1 MSKQDTVSTTV
12 DETRGRVA
20 RRLHELQAQHQL
32 EPLRDLFTRELS
44 YKYANDRLNL
54 PDVKSRE
61 LLYENENPRI
71 IATNDDGEF
80 AIIYIRLRGSLSLG
94 HERTLISK
102 LLRDHL
108 YALFVFSDR
117 EQHRWHFVNVK
128 EGVGEVKR
136 RLFRRITIGPEEQLR
151 TAIERIA
158 MLDLST
164 MSEDIAT
171 LSALAIQDV
180 LDRAFDV
187 EAVTRTFFR
196 DYRMTFDIL
205 QKDLLKQTG
214 DETWAHDYALQLLN
228 RCMFLY
234 FIQRK
239 RWLGNDTEFLKTF
252 WDAYKS
258 VEADHEPDTFV
269 STWLTTLF
277 FRAFNNRYGVAFN
290 HFPSHIHDILMLA
303 PFLNGGL
310 FTENDLDRKEGFVV
324 SDARFIQIFDLLQ
337 RYNFTIAEDSPLD
350 QEVAV
355 DPEMIGTVY
364 ESLVNVSTEI
374 DERGDA
380 GIFYTPRT
388 EIDLM
393 CRLALV
399 DYLTNH
405 LGEEHKYLLYDA
417 VFALELEDKEDVNR
431 RLMKAELWQK
441 IYDQLIFVKVIDPAC
456 GSGAFL
462 VGMLSVL
469 DDLMERAVAALGLEH
484 AYTKDANK
492 SYNAYER
499 KKRIIGQSLYGVDVM
514 EWAVHIAELRLW
526 LALVVDAK
534 LDESFEYK
542 FEPLLPY
549 FTFNIRCGDSLVQE
563 VGGIK
568 LGLRHKQDLP
578 LTLRKRVGWLKEQ
591 KLAYYNN
598 TSRELRTKED
608 VEREERRLFIEMLDN
623 RIHETEEKRKKLVRQ
638 IEDVQAQQMVLIE
651 DGRAEQLPFDGPF
664 LSPAK
669 QLFERQKQLA
679 ECEDELVQLGRTRD
693 ALGTAKTLPFVWDI
707 AFGEIFAEQGR
718 FSIVIGNPPYLR
730 QEHIHTPY
738 LKDTTK
744 EDNKAYKAKLAHM
757 VYELFPRFFGYT
769 DKYGKQTVTN
779 PINQKSD
786 LYIYFYLLGLS
797 LLNDKGAFCFITSNS
812 WLDVG
817 YGADL
822 QEFLLK
828 HCHIKLILDNETIR
842 SFASASVNTII
853 AHFSPPNE
861 ESDWGLAETARF
873 VMSRVPFEQLLA
885 PGIFE
890 TIESAHERQTHMAY
904 RVFPIQQQ
912 ALLEDGKV
920 PTVEGDDEEQEQTS
934 KKGKKPTIVA
944 ESAVAYTG
952 NKWGGKYLR
961 APDIYWTIMEKGK
974 DKLVRL
980 GDVAEV
986 RFGIKTGANE
996 FFYLD
1001 ESTARQWGIE
1011 PEFLVPVIK
1020 SPRECRS
1027 ILINPNTLKSKL
1039 FMCHKSKAELKG
1051 TQALKYIE
1059 WGESQGFQKR
1069 PSCAGRARWW
1079 DLGERRTP
1087 SLSFNYLIDTTAKT
1101 FYAPESCYFSDNFQ
1115 EVIVPQQF
1123 VLPLCASLNSTVFQL
1138 MVNVAGRSNF
1148 GDGLLKIQ
1156 TYEVSDLLCVHPKEI
1171 QLQRDEIFTATAW
1184 NVLMPSSERIALDAI
1199 IFDAL
1204 NLTRGEQD
1212 AVYEGVRT
1220 LVSLRLNKAKSMTTT
1235 KETRKRVETVRKLT
1249 GAWVGVPDVEE
1260 EEEEIVGGF
1269 SA

>member
-1 MSKQDTVSTTV
+1 MSKQDTMSTTV

-54 PDVKSRE
+54 PDMKSRE

-80 AIIYIRLRGSLSLG
+80 AIIYIRLRSSLSLG

-108 YALFVFSDR
+108 YALFVFSDK

-171 LSALAIQDV
+171 LSALAIQDAF
-180 LDRAFDV
+180 DKAFDV

-196 DYRMTFDIL
+196 EYQTIFNIL
-205 QKDLLKQTG
+205 QKDLRQQTS

-239 RWLGNDTEFLKTF
+239 RWLNDDTEFLKTF
-252 WDAYKS
+252 WDAYNFS
-258 VEADHEPDTFV
+258 NREEPNTFV
-269 STWLTTLF
+269 GVWLNTLF
-277 FRAFNNRYGVAFN
+277 FKAFNDKYNQAFN
-290 HFPSHIHDILMLA
+290 HFPENIHFILTQA
-303 PFLNGGL
+303 PYLNGGL
-310 FTENDLDRKEGFVV
+310 FTENDLDGKHAFVV
-324 SDARFIQIFDLLQ
+324 SDARFKQIFDLFQ
-337 RYNFTIAEDSPLD
+337 HYNFTIAEDSPLD

-364 ESLVNVSTEI
+364 ESLVNVSTEV
-374 DERGDA
+374 DERSDA

-393 CRLALV
+393 CRLSLV

-405 LGEEHKYLLYDA
+405 LGEEHKHLLYDA
-417 VFALELEDKEDVNR
+417 VFAIELEDKEDINK
-431 RLMKAELWQK
+431 RLMRAELWQD
-441 IYDQLIFVKVIDPAC
+441 IYDRLVSVKVVDPAC

-469 DDLMERAVAALGLEH
+469 DDLMERAVTALGLEDS
-484 AYTKDANK
+484 YLDDADK
-492 SYNAYER
+492 PVTTSKKLYNAYER

-514 EWAVHIAELRLW
+514 EWAIHIAELRLW
-526 LALVVDAK
+526 LALVVDAE
-534 LDESFEYK
+534 LHNR

-549 FTFNIRCGDSLVQE
+549 FTFNVRCGDSLVQE

-568 LGLRHKQDLP
+568 LGIKHEKDLP
-578 LTLRKRVGWLKEQ
+578 DDLKDRVEWLRRQ
-591 KLAYYNN
+591 KLAFYNN
-598 TSRELRTKED
+598 YSRDVDKKERI
-608 VEREERRLFIEMLDN
+608 EHEERRLFTDLLVN
-623 RIHETEEKRKKLVRQ
+623 RIRKLEKEKITATIRVEEVSKDQLS
-638 IEDVQAQQMVLIE
+638 LIE
-651 DGRAEQLPFDGPF
+651 NTPIQPSAELLKRRRELEARENELAQLRKTREALRTSKILPF
-664 LSPAK
+664 AW
-669 QLFERQKQLA
+669 E
-679 ECEDELVQLGRTRD
+679 
-693 ALGTAKTLPFVWDI
+693 I
-707 AFGEIFAEQGR
+707 AFGEIFAGKRR
-718 FSIVIGNPPYLR
+718 FDIVIGNPPYLR

-757 VYELFPRFFGYT
+757 VYELFPRFFGYP
-769 DKYGKQTVTN
+769 DKYGRSLPTN

-828 HCHIKLILDNETIR
+828 HCHIKLILDNETMR

-890 TIESAHERQTHMAY
+890 SIESAHERQTHMAY

-920 PTVEGDDEEQEQTS
+920 PLVEGDDEEQEQRG
-934 KKGKKPTIVA
+934 KKVKKPTIVA
-944 ESAVAYTG
+944 ESGIPYTG

-986 RFGIKTGANE
+986 RRGITTGANE

-1260 EEEEIVGGF
+1260 EEEEVLGGF

>member
-1 MSKQDTVSTTV
+1 MSKQDTTSATT
-12 DETRGRVA
+12 DDTRGRVE
-20 RRLHELQAQHQL
+20 RHLHELKSGSSSKA
-32 EPLRDLFTRELS
+32 LRDLFISDLN
-44 YKYANDRLNL
+44 YDYQDQLLNL
-54 PDVKSRE
+54 SDEKSRALVE
-61 LLYENENPRI
+61 ENPRI
-71 IATNDDGEF
+71 IATGGGGGF
-80 AIIYIRLRGSLSLG
+80 AIVYMRLHGALSLV

-102 LLRDHL
+102 LFRDNLL
-108 YALFVFSDR
+108 YALFVFSDTT
-117 EQHRWHFVNVK
+117 QSQWHFVNVK
-128 EGVGEVKR
+128 EGVGEAKR
-136 RLFRRITIGPEEQLR
+136 RLFRRITVGPEEQLR

-164 MSEDIAT
+164 LSSDIAT
-171 LSALAIQDV
+171 LSALAIQDTC
-180 LDRAFDV
+180 DRAFDV

-205 QKDLLKQTG
+205 QKDLNKQTG

-239 RWLGNDTEFLKTF
+239 RWLGENTEFLKKF
-252 WDAYKS
+252 WDTYNS
-258 VEADHEPDTFV
+258 VGAEHEQDTFV
-269 STWLTTLF
+269 NQWLNTLF
-277 FRAFNNRYGVAFN
+277 FRAFNNKYGVAFN
-290 HFPSHIHDILMLA
+290 HFPSSIHNILMLA

-310 FTENDLDRKEGFVV
+310 FSENDLDKKEGFVI
-324 SDARFIQIFDLLQ
+324 SDARFAQIFDLLQ

-374 DERGDA
+374 DERSDA

-399 DYLTNH
+399 DFLTNH
-405 LGEEHKYLLYDA
+405 LGEDHKHLLYDA
-417 VFALELEDKEDVNR
+417 VFAIASEDKEPADQHLKNGD
-431 RLMKAELWQK
+431 LWRK
-441 IYDQLIFVKVIDPAC
+441 VYDALNNLTVIDPAC
-456 GSGAFL
+456 GSGSFL
-462 VGMLSVL
+462 VGMLAVL
-469 DDLMERAVAALGLEH
+469 DDLMKRAVEYLGLEDSYH
-484 AYTKDANK
+484 PDP
-492 SYNAYER
+492 YNAFER

-526 LALVVDAK
+526 LALIIDT
-534 LDESFEYK
+534 EYTIEDLHTRP
-542 FEPLLPY
+542 EPLLPY
-549 FTFNIRCGDSLVQE
+549 FTFKVRYGDSLVQE

-568 LGLRHKQDLP
+568 LGLNQKQ
-578 LTLRKRVGWLKEQ
+578 TLSPILKRRVEKLRQQ
-591 KLAYYNN
+591 KLDFYNN
-598 TSRELRTKED
+598 RPSRELRTKEQVQH
-608 VEREERRLFIEMLDN
+608 VERELFSDILAERIREIE
-623 RIHETEEKRKKLVRQ
+623 EEKKKLTRQ
-638 IEDVQAQQMVLIE
+638 IEDVQAQQMVLID
-651 DGRAEQLPFDGPF
+651 DGRAEQLPFDGTF

-669 QLFERQKQLA
+669 QLLERQKQLV
-679 ECEDELVQLGRTRD
+679 EREDELVQLKRTRD

-707 AFGEIFAEQGR
+707 AFGEIFAGQQR
-718 FSIVIGNPPYLR
+718 FDIVIGNPPYLR

-738 LKDTTK
+738 LKDTSK

-769 DKYGKQTVTN
+769 NKYGKQSVTN

-786 LYIYFYLLGLS
+786 LYIYFYLLGLW

-828 HCHIKLILDNETIR
+828 HCHIKLILDNETMR
-842 SFASASVNTII
+842 SFASASVNTVI

-861 ESDWGLAETARF
+861 ESEWGLEETARF
-873 VMSRVPFEQLLA
+873 VMSRVPFEELLA

-890 TIESAHERQTHMAY
+890 SIESAQERQTHTAY

-912 ALLEDGKV
+912 ALLEDGKIASA
-920 PTVEGDDEEQEQTS
+920 EGDEEEQEQSGT
-934 KKGKKPTIVA
+934 KGKKATPVTA
-944 ESAVAYTG
+944 MEPPYTG

-986 RFGIKTGANE
+986 RRGVTTGANE

-1001 ESTARQWGIE
+1001 EARARQWRIE

-1027 ILINPNTLKSKL
+1027 ILIDPHNLKSKL

-1051 TQALKYIE
+1051 TRALEYIK

-1069 PSCAGRARWW
+1069 PSCAGRAQWW
-1079 DLGERRTP
+1079 
-1087 SLSFNYLIDTTAKT
+1087 SLSLDTANSIFVKEANETSAV
-1101 FYAPESCYFSDNFQ
+1101 FYNPESYPVDCRLYYANLSPT
-1115 EVIVPQQF
+1115 VM
-1123 VLPLCASLNSTVFQL
+1123 AYLNSALGAMSFEIYNRAGLGDGARSL
-1138 MVNVAGRSNF
+1138 MVADYAQVPVLAQKQNGVETVVQHIYSLPARK
-1148 GDGLLKIQ
+1148 LLGVQEQEWLDI
-1156 TYEVSDLLCVHPKEI
+1156 
-1171 QLQRDEIFTATAW
+1171 
-1184 NVLMPSSERIALDAI
+1184 DAI

-1204 NLTRGEQD
+1204 GLTRGERD
-1212 AVYEGVRT
+1212 AVYDAVIS
-1220 LVSLRLNKAKSMTTT
+1220 LVTSRLTKAKSVTTT
-1235 KETRKRVETVRKLT
+1235 KETRKRVEIVRKLT

-1260 EEEEIVGGF
+1260 EEEVVEGY